1 MPFRRWFAEQGAR
14 HPAAYSLLTLAAG
27 GIVCMLISIM
37 VSVQATNYAIERER
51 LAQQRAEARERALAE
66 VARKASCE
74 QILVID
80 NAYQRQIDDL
90 TGPGKDIAGAWHYI
104 ALQCK

>member
-1 MPFRRWFAEQGAR
+1 
-14 HPAAYSLLTLAAG
+14 
-27 GIVCMLISIM
+27 MLISIA
-37 VSVQATNYAIERER
+37 VSVQMNNRAIERER
-51 LAQQRAEARERALAE
+51 LTEQQEEERERALAE

-80 NAYQRQIDDL
+80 NAYQRQLDDL